1 MIKNIDLIGFRR
13 KEEKMKKSLFL
24 SAAFA
29 SAMLLG
35 GQSVFAAQAGTAGT
49 PSTAQTPV
57 TSTLTAPT
65 NPNPEPPPGPVDPE
79 NPTGNFGIAYRPS
92 AMSFSETLTTGAMSI
107 GAKTSTNAAY
117 GSTHVGVLDTT
128 YETKGW
134 DLTAQLN
141 WNGTAV
147 PGATIKSTV
156 GTVKENINDGQ
167 SAFNPATDLVTPGV
181 GADAFTTP
189 SSSISISSTGSQS
202 VLKAAEGKV
211 YTGTYDLEL
220 SNISL
225 EIPNGKAVTAGAYN
239 GTINWNLS
247 LNP

>member
-1 MIKNIDLIGFRR
+1 
-13 KEEKMKKSLFL
+13 MKKSIFL
-24 SAAFA
+24 NAAFA
-29 SAMLLG
+29 SAMLLV
-35 GQSVFAAQAGTAGT
+35 GQSVFAAKAGTAGI

-57 TSTLTAPT
+57 TSTLSAPT

-79 NPTGNFGIAYRPS
+79 NPSGNFGIAYRPS
-92 AMSFSETLTTGAMSI
+92 AMSFSETLTKGAMSI
-107 GAKTSTNAAY
+107 GAKTSANAAY

-141 WNGTAV
+141 WTGNAV
-147 PGATIKSTV
+147 PGATIKGTV
-156 GTVKENINDGQ
+156 GTVKENVNDGNT
-167 SAFNPATDLVTPGV
+167 AFNPATDLVAPSV

-189 SSSISISSTGSQS
+189 SSALSISTTSTQS
-202 VLKAAEGKV
+202 VLKAAEGNV

-225 EIPNGKAVTAGAYN
+225 EIPNGKAVTAGTYN
-239 GTINWNLS
+239 GTINWDLS